1 MATAHEDVD
10 EYPTS
15 PLDLS
20 KNMSGQIVC
29 TMLNIPPQV
38 VSDPP
43 QDDDDDSETGRD
55 FTAQVV

>member
-1 MATAHEDVD
+1 MATDHEDVD
-10 EYPTS
+10 VYPTS
-15 PLDLS
+15 LDLS

-55 FTAQVV
+55 FTAQF